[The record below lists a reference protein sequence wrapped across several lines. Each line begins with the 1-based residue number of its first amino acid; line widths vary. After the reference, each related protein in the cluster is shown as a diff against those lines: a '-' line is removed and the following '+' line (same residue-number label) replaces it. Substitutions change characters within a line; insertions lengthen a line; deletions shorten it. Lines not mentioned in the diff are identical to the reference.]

1 VQWRVLIAAA
11 VVARV
16 AGAEPVDKPE
26 AERLF
31 EEGRAL
37 LADGHAD
44 EACAKF
50 EASLAKDPRAVGTLL
65 NLGLCNERA
74 GKVATAL
81 RLFQEAYD
89 RATEANM
96 TEHRDAAREHIG
108 QLRADV
114 PVLAIKLAAPPAPD
128 TKLLV
133 DNAVLA
139 ITTTEIPLDP
149 GAHEITVT
157 APNRLPWHAELHVNL
172 RDRRTLLVRALA
184 APPVAQ
190 SSRRLYGK
198 IALGAGAGML
208 ASAGGLGAW
217 ALHTRD
223 GAYNDP
229 DGPGPA
235 LPHCGERPKVDGRD
249 VCDPAGARAIDRAQ
263 LYGNTATAVGALGI
277 ASLLAGAWL
286 YWRAP
291 DVPVVPTTAPGQ
303 VGIAI
308 VGEF

>member
-1 VQWRVLIAAA
+1 MVALA
-11 VVARV
+11 ARV
-16 AGAEPVDKPE
+16 AAAEPEDKPE
-26 AERLF
+26 ARRLF
-31 EEGRAL
+31 DEGRAL

-89 RATEANM
+89 RANEANM
-96 TEHRDAAREHIG
+96 DEHRDAARDHVA
-108 QLRADV
+108 QLRAEV
-114 PVLAIKLAAPPAPD
+114 PLLAIKLAAPEPPD

-133 DNAVLA
+133 DNSVVA
-139 ITTTEIPLDP
+139 ITTTELPLDP
-149 GAHEITVT
+149 GPHEITVT
-157 APNRLPWHAELHVNL
+157 APGRLPWHTELQVNL
-172 RDRRTLLVRALA
+172 RDRRTLLVPLLA
-184 APPVAQ
+184 APPPPA
-190 SSRRLYGK
+190 SKRRLYGK

-208 ASAGGLGAW
+208 VTACGLGGW

-223 GAYNDP
+223 AAYDDP
-229 DGPGPA
+229 DGAGPA
-235 LPHCGERPKVDGRD
+235 LPHCGERPQVDGHD
-249 VCDPAGARAIDRAQ
+249 VCDPAGARTIDRAQ

-277 ASLLAGAWL
+277 ASMVAGAWL

-291 DVPVVPTTAPGQ
+291 DVPVVPSASPSQ